1 MPSEQAPSWQS
12 NANFDDDAA
21 QPMAEAAQPAK
32 PRGTAIKVCARVR
45 PTLGVP
51 SSGEI
56 DIPQR
61 FGSQK
66 SMCVRSLEFSL
77 DWCFDASASQED
89 VFNQA
94 CKDSVTSV
102 LEGYNAAILAYG
114 QTGSG
119 KTHTMF
125 GPDNVISDF
134 EASDVEEHGIVP
146 RACAL
151 LFGSLAAA
159 ESGVLV
165 QASYLEVYNDKLNDL
180 LSGER
185 GLLMR
190 EGGAKGVTVDGLSS
204 EMVSSADEVMDL
216 LARGNARRVVAKMS
230 MNARSSRGHA
240 IFTL

>member
-1 MPSEQAPSWQS
+1 MVDE
-12 NANFDDDAA
+12 
-21 QPMAEAAQPAK
+21 EAAPAK

-45 PTLGVP
+45 PTLGGVQ

-77 DWCFDASASQED
+77 DWCFASNASQED
-89 VFNQA
+89 IFNHA
-94 CKDSVTSV
+94 CKESVTSV
-102 LEGYNAAILAYG
+102 IEGYNAAILAYG

-125 GPDNVISDF
+125 GPDDVMSDF
-134 EASDVEEHGIVP
+134 GSSDVGEHGIVP

-185 GLLMR
+185 GLAMR

-216 LARGNARRVVAKMS
+216 LARGNQRRVVAKMS
-230 MNARSSRGHA
+230 MNLRSSRGHA
-240 IFTL
+240 TLTLCLARP

>member
-1 MPSEQAPSWQS
+1 MQVY
-12 NANFDDDAA
+12 
-21 QPMAEAAQPAK
+21 
-32 PRGTAIKVCARVR
+32 IRVR
-45 PTLGVP
+45 PDLPAIDGPCEGAPHLLLDEAANTIQVP
-51 SSGEI
+51 DVDG
-56 DIPQR
+56 PAKAYKCHR
-61 FGSQK
+61 VFGTESTTEE
-66 SMCVRSLEFSL
+66 VY
-77 DWCFDASASQED
+77 AD
-89 VFNQA
+89 VFREPMDQMARGFN
-94 CKDSVTSV
+94 VT
-102 LEGYNAAILAYG
+102 LFAYG

-216 LARGNARRVVAKMS
+216 LARGNQRRVVAKMS
-230 MNARSSRGHA
+230 MNLRSSRGHA
-240 IFTL
+240 TLTLCLARP